1 MCAHGFQ
8 NFCENGKFLLTF
20 YKNPYSKSLGSKVA
34 ILSLKKSEKATSDVY
49 ILVDFSASSKEY
61 TSLIS

>member
-20 YKNPYSKSLGSKVA
+20 SKNPYSKPLGSKVA
-34 ILSLKKSEKATSDVY
+34 ILSLKKSEKATSDMY